1 MTEIVKVNTGSPFE
15 TKESFSRIV
24 AIGDWVLTSL
34 TSGRN
39 YATREMSDDVSE
51 QTHQA
56 FSNVR
61 GALESVGASLADVVR
76 SRVFVPNIDD
86 VPAVMEVVGEY
97 YRGIDPVSTVT
108 CSPLAGDFK
117 VEIEI
122 TAFRGASSLPS
133 RRIAVDLAAL
143 S

>member
-1 MTEIVKVNTGSPFE
+1 MSEIVKVSTGSPFE
-15 TKESFSRIV
+15 VKESFSRAV
-24 AIGDWVLTSL
+24 VIGDWVLTSL

-39 YATREMSDDVSE
+39 YATREMSDDPAE
-51 QTHQA
+51 QTRQA
-56 FSNVR
+56 FANAR

-86 VPAVMEVVGEY
+86 VPAVMEVVGEQ

-122 TAFRGASSLPS
+122 TAFRGASASPQ
-133 RRIAVDLAAL
+133 RRIAVDLSAAL
-143 S
+143 